1 MADGRKPYAQAAT
14 QYLKWALEEIEK
26 AGHLDAALH
35 VQIALNA
42 LSSPASADLGAA
54 NRSGTGTV
62 PRAVQDAKR
71 FRDKADEAEQLAELA
86 ETASRREALMSIAES
101 YRLTAAQL
109 DKASAS
115 RDAGTKSK

>member
-1 MADGRKPYAQAAT
+1 VLP
-14 QYLKWALEEIEK
+14 
-26 AGHLDAALH
+26 AGA
-35 VQIALNA
+35 
-42 LSSPASADLGAA
+42 
-54 NRSGTGTV
+54 GTGTA

-115 RDAGTKSK
+115 RDVGTKGK